1 MEESVK
7 FPYLI
12 GLNYMWSNVCKYLK
26 LTWKRRARAK
36 NGSAHVF
43 ENRFFIFVC
52 LGSMGYVD
60 GSGNPEFT
68 KIAVICPLICKI
80 SVL

>member
-1 MEESVK
+1 VLFLVCFNVIYFGHYFLPLK
-7 FPYLI
+7 F
-12 GLNYMWSNVCKYLK
+12 G
-26 LTWKRRARAK
+26 RARAK
-36 NGSAHVF
+36 NGSAHFF

-52 LGSMGYVD
+52 LVSMGYVD
-60 GSGNPEFT
+60 GSGNPDFT

>member
-1 MEESVK
+1 MRV
-7 FPYLI
+7 
-12 GLNYMWSNVCKYLK
+12 
-26 LTWKRRARAK
+26 RAK
-36 NGSAHVF
+36 NGSAHFF

-60 GSGNPEFT
+60 GSGNPDFT
-68 KIAVICPLICKI
+68 KIAVICPLTCQI